1 MSIINREVSRIDDKD
16 ISNNLS
22 LTKNEEKEESSMI
35 KGHFSKT
42 SSCFNPMTHIPP
54 KYNIYGYLLPLNK
67 RKQDMSI
74 LNKIN
79 NIKMPWCEINS
90 NKSGVKT
97 QIELIKKRKKETIPD
112 ISYDLDKDGYV
123 GGQDY
128 VIAKR
133 YDIDC
138 DGKLNEKEKKAAYEG
153 IKNGVEDN
161 YIWNIDKLGGI
172 RKLRLKQVRGK
183 FIEAEDFSP
192 IRDTY
197 PIHPLSKNNPKCL
210 TFTDLKKLRKE
221 ENIKS
226 INEKIIEYE
235 KNQIIKNK
243 DIEDKNKKS
252 PKYNSINEIRAELKK
267 QNRMNCGLSPEM
279 TDNRNNILKPPS
291 LAYIYSPNHKT
302 KEDIDNERHKENI
315 LESIKIASTKHKSD
329 IERLNERE
337 DEIFSNLYSINSRKT
352 FTEIKEQRKK
362 IENDY
367 NIKTF
372 SKQTLGVHGH
382 ELPKFSENEKL
393 KYFWKNKTNYC
404 ENPKY
409 KSQRKYLESIK
420 YYKPPGEE
428 LYLNEKCEEET
439 KWIDPFKKEYHPISE
454 IKKKD
459 LITNLNEI
467 NIFNNFDPKVNKEIE
482 YNPKSKHTY
491 RWSTNVYK
499 FAPNKFKK
507 GRYFEVLPEKRGN
520 LSEDKDTFD
529 NIE

>member
-1 MSIINREVSRIDDKD
+1 
-16 ISNNLS
+16 
-22 LTKNEEKEESSMI
+22 
-35 KGHFSKT
+35 
-42 SSCFNPMTHIPP
+42 
-54 KYNIYGYLLPLNK
+54 
-67 RKQDMSI
+67 
-74 LNKIN
+74 
-79 NIKMPWCEINS
+79 
-90 NKSGVKT
+90 
-97 QIELIKKRKKETIPD
+97 
-112 ISYDLDKDGYV
+112 
-123 GGQDY
+123 
-128 VIAKR
+128 
-133 YDIDC
+133 
-138 DGKLNEKEKKAAYEG
+138 
-153 IKNGVEDN
+153 
-161 YIWNIDKLGGI
+161 
-172 RKLRLKQVRGK
+172 
-183 FIEAEDFSP
+183 
-192 IRDTY
+192 
-197 PIHPLSKNNPKCL
+197 
-210 TFTDLKKLRKE
+210 
-221 ENIKS
+221 
-226 INEKIIEYE
+226 
-235 KNQIIKNK
+235 
-243 DIEDKNKKS
+243 
-252 PKYNSINEIRAELKK
+252 
-267 QNRMNCGLSPEM
+267 MNCGLSPEM

-529 NIE
+529 NIEGFTSNYLKNKNKVVNKNIQGKIKQDENVNKVENLKQMKDLLFYKFSTNKEQSKAISLNKNITLKTQGF